1 MIKDI
6 ISIVRTTINNIF
18 SNQKKINKFKID
30 KIDKIGTKYRKENK
44 IRIVMINIYFLV
56 SKMIYHHQKCILNI
70 LMIGVVKCKLN
81 KHNNIIKKP
90 QKNNTITK

>member
-18 SNQKKINKFKID
+18 STQKKRNKF
-30 KIDKIGTKYRKENK
+30 KIDKIGTKYRKEKK

-81 KHNNIIKKP
+81 KYNNIIKKP
-90 QKNNTITK
+90 QKNNIITK